1 MNLYLS
7 EDSKINYICISF
19 NIYRMNEENFEQQEL
34 FEQKKYIS
42 DLVEESSQKNKS
54 SVNIVFGTSIIT
66 SIIVLSFLYIF
77 GIFEEEEIVL
87 PEPVTITETIKE
99 KELVVPRV
107 DSTEIVSIA
116 EVATKTIVQVQV
128 GQLDENEE
136 FISVGGGSGVVINE
150 NGLIIT
156 NHHVINGAD
165 GVRVIF
171 EDGRMYEGKI
181 IGSDQ
186 LTDVGLIQIDK
197 MGLTPINFGDS
208 TEIFVGDLAVAIG
221 HPLTLGAAPTVTTG
235 VVSALDRRL
244 DVGNDAMNAAVT
256 LFGLIQTDAP
266 ITRGS
271 SGGAL
276 LNKDGE
282 LIGITTAIATADVGA
297 EGLGFAIPINLALNI
312 VEDLLDDGRV
322 LHAFLG
328 ILGAQYFEVAEDG
341 ARVFSGVYIEELYG
355 PSNDMY
361 AIGKAGALPGDII
374 KKVNENSV
382 KTLDQLIT
390 ILRSMR
396 AEDPITIEILRDG
409 NSIVLEFQLDLRRQG
424 IFDFLH
430 FQIIV
435 H

>member
-1 MNLYLS
+1 
-7 EDSKINYICISF
+7 
-19 NIYRMNEENFEQQEL
+19 MNEENFEQQEL

-197 MGLTPINFGDS
+197 TGLTPINIGDS

-409 NSIVLEFQLDLRRQG
+409 NSIVLEFQLDLRPSD
-424 IFDFLH
+424 I
-430 FQIIV
+430 
-435 H
+435 

>member
-1 MNLYLS
+1 M
-7 EDSKINYICISF
+7 E
-19 NIYRMNEENFEQQEL
+19 EENFEQQEL

-42 DLVEESSQKNKS
+42 DLVEENTKKNKS
-54 SVNIVFGTSIIT
+54 SLNIIFGSSIMTSV
-66 SIIVLSFLYIF
+66 IVLSFLYIF
-77 GIFEEEEIVL
+77 GIFEEEEIIL

-99 KELVVPRV
+99 KEVVVARV

-128 GQLDENEE
+128 GQQDENGD
-136 FISVGGGSGVVINE
+136 FISIGGGSGVVINE

-156 NHHVINGAD
+156 NHHVINEAD

-171 EDGRMYEGKI
+171 EDGRMYEGQI
-181 IGSDQ
+181 VGSDK
-186 LTDVGLIQIDK
+186 LTDVGLVKIDK
-197 MGLTPINFGDS
+197 TGLTPINIGDS
-208 TEIFVGDLAVAIG
+208 SGIFVGDLAVAIG

-276 LNKDGE
+276 LNKNGE
-282 LIGITTAIATADVGA
+282 LVGITTAIATADVGA
-297 EGLGFAIPINLALNI
+297 EGLGFAIPINLALDI

-341 ARVFSGVYIEELYG
+341 ARIFSGVYIEELYG
-355 PSNDMY
+355 PTNDMY

-374 KKVNENSV
+374 KKVNEKNV
-382 KTLDQLIT
+382 KTLDALIT

-396 AEDPITIEILRDG
+396 AEDSITIEILRDG
-409 NSIVLEFQLDLRRQG
+409 NSILLDFNLDLRPSD
-424 IFDFLH
+424 I
-430 FQIIV
+430 
-435 H
+435 

>member
-1 MNLYLS
+1 M
-7 EDSKINYICISF
+7 E
-19 NIYRMNEENFEQQEL
+19 EENFEQQEL

-42 DLVEESSQKNKS
+42 DLVEENTKKNKS
-54 SVNIVFGTSIIT
+54 SLNIIFGSSIMTSV
-66 SIIVLSFLYIF
+66 IVLSFLYIF
-77 GIFEEEEIVL
+77 GIFEEEEIIL

-99 KELVVPRV
+99 KEVVVARV

-128 GQLDENEE
+128 GQQDENGD
-136 FISVGGGSGVVINE
+136 FISIGGGSGVVINE

-156 NHHVINGAD
+156 NHHVINEAD

-171 EDGRMYEGKI
+171 EDGRMYEGQI
-181 IGSDQ
+181 VGSDK
-186 LTDVGLIQIDK
+186 LTDVGLVKIDK
-197 MGLTPINFGDS
+197 TGLTPINIGDS
-208 TEIFVGDLAVAIG
+208 SGIFVGDLAVAIG

-276 LNKDGE
+276 LNRNGE
-282 LIGITTAIATADVGA
+282 LVGITTAIATADVGA
-297 EGLGFAIPINLALNI
+297 EGLGFAIPINLALDI

-341 ARVFSGVYIEELYG
+341 ARIFSGVYIEELYG
-355 PSNDMY
+355 PTNDMY

-374 KKVNENSV
+374 KKVNEKNV
-382 KTLDQLIT
+382 KTLDALIT

-396 AEDPITIEILRDG
+396 AEDSITIEILRDG
-409 NSIVLEFQLDLRRQG
+409 NSILLDFNLDLRPSD
-424 IFDFLH
+424 I
-430 FQIIV
+430 
-435 H
+435 

>member
-1 MNLYLS
+1 
-7 EDSKINYICISF
+7 
-19 NIYRMNEENFEQQEL
+19 MNEENFEQQEL

-42 DLVEESSQKNKS
+42 DLVEESSQKSKS
-54 SVNIVFGTSIIT
+54 SVNIIFGTSIIT
-66 SIIVLSFLYIF
+66 SIIVLSFLYVF
-77 GIFEEEEIVL
+77 GIFDEEEIVL

-171 EDGRMYEGKI
+171 EDGRMYEGQI

-186 LTDVGLIQIDK
+186 LTDVGLIKIDK
-197 MGLTPINFGDS
+197 TGLTPINIGDS
-208 TEIFVGDLAVAIG
+208 TGIFVGDLAVAIG

-235 VVSALDRRL
+235 IVSALDRRL
-244 DVGNDAMNAAVT
+244 DVGNDAMNSAVT

-276 LNKDGE
+276 LNKNGE

-374 KKVNENSV
+374 KKLNENSV

-409 NSIVLEFQLDLRRQG
+409 NSILLEFQLDLRPSD
-424 IFDFLH
+424 I
-430 FQIIV
+430 
-435 H
+435 

>member
-1 MNLYLS
+1 M
-7 EDSKINYICISF
+7 E
-19 NIYRMNEENFEQQEL
+19 EENFEQQEL

-42 DLVEESSQKNKS
+42 DLVEKNTKKNKS
-54 SVNIVFGTSIIT
+54 SLNIIFGSSIMTSV
-66 SIIVLSFLYIF
+66 IVLSFLYIF
-77 GIFEEEEIVL
+77 GIFEEEEIIL

-128 GQLDENEE
+128 GQQDENGD
-136 FISVGGGSGVVINE
+136 FISIGGGSGVVINE

-156 NHHVINGAD
+156 NHHVINEAD

-171 EDGRMYEGKI
+171 EDGRMYEGQI
-181 IGSDQ
+181 VGSDK
-186 LTDVGLIQIDK
+186 LTDVGLVKIDK
-197 MGLTPINFGDS
+197 TGLTPINIGDS
-208 TEIFVGDLAVAIG
+208 SGIFVGDLAVAIG

-276 LNKDGE
+276 LNKNGE

-297 EGLGFAIPINLALNI
+297 EGLGFAIPINLALDI

-341 ARVFSGVYIEELYG
+341 ARIFSGVYIEELYG
-355 PSNDMY
+355 PTNDMY

-374 KKVNENSV
+374 KKVNEKNV
-382 KTLDQLIT
+382 KTLDALIT

-409 NSIVLEFQLDLRRQG
+409 NSILLDFNLDLRPSD
-424 IFDFLH
+424 I
-430 FQIIV
+430 
-435 H
+435 